1 MPILLT
7 DDNKILRCPNCDSSD
22 LEVIKKGFDDELA
35 IIGMLMFGPIGL
47 VAGEIDSD
55 KSIIKCLDCGS
66 RFEPRGYVRSTSF

>member
-7 DDNKILRCPNCDSSD
+7 DNNKVLRCPHCGSD
-22 LEVIKKGFDDELA
+22 NLEEIKKGFDDELA

-55 KSIIKCLDCGS
+55 KPLIKCKDCGFL
-66 RFEPRGYVRSTSF
+66 FECR